1 MERTIRTPE
10 SSSVIVGVDG
20 SAPARGAA
28 LWAAA
33 EAVLRGRPLHIVHG
47 ADTDGRALY
56 LSPLTI
62 ENVCAAGRE
71 VLDETAK
78 AVAAGYPGLVV
89 TTEFSRTDAVTALRH
104 AAGPHGTIVA
114 TAVAAA
120 SARSCSA
127 PSVSVPPPPP

>member
-1 MERTIRTPE
+1 M
-10 SSSVIVGVDG
+10 DG

-33 EAVLRGRPLHIVHG
+33 EAVRRGRPLHVVHG

-78 AVAAGYPGLVV
+78 AVAGGG
-89 TTEFSRTDAVTALRH
+89 
-104 AAGPHGTIVA
+104 AGPAGRQRRTP
-114 TAVAAA
+114 T
-120 SARSCSA
+120 
-127 PSVSVPPPPP
+127 PPPPPPPPPAPPPPPPPPPP

>member
-33 EAVLRGRPLHIVHG
+33 EAVRRGRPLHVVHG

-62 ENVCAAGRE
+62 ENVGAAGRE

-78 AVAAGYPGLVV
+78 AVAGGVPRRGGCTHL
-89 TTEFSRTDAVTALRH
+89 LRH
-104 AAGPHGTIVA
+104 DPG
-114 TAVAAA
+114 
-120 SARSCSA
+120 
-127 PSVSVPPPPP
+127 PPPPHAPGP